1 MRSISVFTFSDL
13 RWMLQVYIELTLN
26 LNILV
31 KAAVSFHAS
40 VGYWQIIDLD
50 LRMIQFCWIQYSLLA
65 FAFQSPHK

>member
-26 LNILV
+26 INILV

-40 VGYWQIIDLD
+40 VGYWQIIDLKLMD
-50 LRMIQFCWIQYSLLA
+50 DPVLLDRV
-65 FAFQSPHK
+65 